1 VQAGKKVKRLAIGTV
16 AVLVSA
22 LLGAGPATAATA
34 STGPHAAPGANFGNG
49 PGARKLE
56 MAFFEQWGIYGRGF
70 DLADA
75 DNEGEIADLTDID
88 YAFGG
93 VEPLSGATHNSAGA
107 LAVPNEPI
115 QENPAAPGY
124 NPVVCSS
131 LDIWADYQTP
141 YLVPITGS
149 NGQPEAN
156 VNSSTNLAGNFEQ
169 LAELKAKYPNLK
181 VVMSLGGYNGSAF
194 FSAAA
199 STAAARQA
207 FVSSCIQMYIEG
219 DPGAAVGDTGMPV
232 TGSETPF
239 LPNGTTAGL
248 FNGFDID
255 WEYPGNNNGA
265 PGNLYSPADTE
276 DLVLL
281 MQDFRAQLDALSR
294 STGQQYTLTVE
305 MPAGTQNAVDEDPAG
320 LARYVND
327 EVVMDY
333 DFQGPWDPTGP
344 TNFDSNLYESPNAP
358 DTTAEPLIS
367 VASTVSYYEH
377 RGLPPSQL
385 VVGLPYYG
393 HGWTGVAPGSDFGL
407 YQPATGPATSPD
419 MTSQGAYLADL
430 DGTDPAGTSDYYEL
444 AACPSQGVTSA
455 DPTNGCT
462 AQDMSGFSWHF
473 DPVTGAT
480 WLYNSTTG
488 TFWSIEDPAEVYEKA
503 QFVDSH
509 GLAGASVWAL
519 EGDSQNAL
527 TSALTAG
534 LEQSWPGNFGNF
546 G

>member
-1 VQAGKKVKRLAIGTV
+1 MTGLLA
-16 AVLVSA
+16 A
-22 LLGAGPATAATA
+22 LLGTVPASAATSSHAPSAYGSQPSA
-34 STGPHAAPGANFGNG
+34 S
-49 PGARKLE
+49 KLE
-56 MAFFEQWGIYGRGF
+56 MGFFEQWGIYGRSF
-70 DLADA
+70 SLAQA

-93 VEPLSGATHNSAGA
+93 VEPLSGASHNSAGV

-115 QENPAAPGY
+115 QEDPARPGF

-141 YLVPITGS
+141 GLTPITGS
-149 NGQPEAN
+149 NGQPEPD
-156 VNSSTNLAGNFEQ
+156 VNTTTQLAGNFQQ
-169 LAELKAKYPNLK
+169 LAELKAKYPSLK
-181 VVMSLGGYNGSAF
+181 VIMSLGGYNGSAF

-199 STAAARQA
+199 STAAARRA

-219 DPGAAVGDTGMPV
+219 DPGEASGDTGLPV
-232 TGSETPF
+232 TGSGTPF
-239 LPNGTTAGL
+239 LANGTTAGI

-265 PGNLYSPADTE
+265 TGNLYSPADTE
-276 DLVLL
+276 DFVLL
-281 MQDFRAQLDALSR
+281 MKEFRTQLDALSHT
-294 STGQQYTLTVE
+294 TGKQYTLTVE
-305 MPAGTQNAVDEDPAG
+305 MPAGLQNAVDEDPAG
-320 LARYVND
+320 LSPYVND

-358 DTTAEPLIS
+358 NTTAEPLIS
-367 VASTVSYYEH
+367 VSSTVSYYEH
-377 RGLPPSQL
+377 RGVPPWQL
-385 VVGLPYYG
+385 VVGVPYYG

-419 MTSQGAYLADL
+419 MTDLGAYLAGL
-430 DGTDPAGTSDYYEL
+430 DGADPAGTSDYYEL
-444 AACPSQGVTSA
+444 AGCPSQGVTSG

-480 WLYNSTTG
+480 WLYNPTTE
-488 TFWSIEDPAEVYEKA
+488 TFWSIEGPAEVYEKA
-503 QFVDSH
+503 LFIDSH

-534 LEQSWPGNFGNF
+534 LQQGDLGPGR
-546 G
+546 